1 MHVPFSSHLEF
12 LHLCKDLLAF
22 LFFFI
27 EWSRRARK
35 VVASERSRI
44 NSNGLLGVHVPFGSG
59 LQLLHLFQD
68 TIAFLK
74 INFFVVFVLFSRR
87 TGKKVSSVG
96 SRIDSHGLLWAHV
109 PLGGSLELLHLFQD
123 ALTFLLVLL
132 LGSRRTSKVVASK
145 SRGIRGCN
153 GLFGRQ
159 IPLGNFLEVLGIG
172 QDLFALLFVIGNG
185 SRVTRK
191 EATGLSTHRTGYGS
205 FGMIVILGNLA
216 KLAGFLQDLATFGQ
230 VFIRFFLVRRVVG
243 LGAHDRGIIIN
254 RFFLDGDGDR
264 VGLIHGFRF
273 RSILSTSCILLHVRN
288 VERGISDLR
297 CTRNGL

>member
-1 MHVPFSSHLEF
+1 
-12 LHLCKDLLAF
+12 
-22 LFFFI
+22 
-27 EWSRRARK
+27 
-35 VVASERSRI
+35 
-44 NSNGLLGVHVPFGSG
+44 VHVPFGSG

-109 PLGGSLELLHLFQD
+109 PLGGSLELLHLFQDEFAFLFFLIDGGRRAREVVASACGSINSNGLLGAHVPLCDSLELLHLFQD

>member
-1 MHVPFSSHLEF
+1 MHVPVGSHLEF

-44 NSNGLLGVHVPFGSG
+44 NSNGLLGAHVPFGSG

-68 TIAFLK
+68 TIAFLG

-87 TGKKVSSVG
+87 TGKKVSSAG

-109 PLGGSLELLHLFQD
+109 PLGGSLELLHLFQDEFAFLFFLIDGGRRAREVVASACGSINSNGLLGAHVPLCDSLELLHLFQD

-216 KLAGFLQDLATFGQ
+216 ELAGFLQDLATFGQ
-230 VFIRFFLVRRVVG
+230 VFY
-243 LGAHDRGIIIN
+243 
-254 RFFLDGDGDR
+254 
-264 VGLIHGFRF
+264 
-273 RSILSTSCILLHVRN
+273 RSMGECWKEQETQKRKW
-288 VERGISDLR
+288 
-297 CTRNGL
+297 